1 MSKGDVEHSSACSDE
16 EEKERILEFL
26 EFHDMKSSRA
36 LEAITET
43 LIPSDHAVASEL
55 LARLNLVTQVG
66 VMPSF
71 SDAGARTG
79 YLLKRMIH
87 RSSILAALFL
97 KRETSVMISAK
108 MEQDVCRVISLGGA
122 GGSDAMAM
130 YLLRDYLKSKMILD
144 VMVSDYEVRA
154 CFLDVKSLTVLVENA
169 LKLTT
174 GHFGILPQMFE
185 RATDDCMFVFIDSSL
200 KLWEPI
206 EDLASA
212 HGLVTARLKWSKR
225 ILRMQ
230 RTANLSKNILFVF
243 KSSRSE

>member
-144 VMVSDYEVRA
+144 VMVSDYEPGWKSAVDRLVPSLSVA
-154 CFLDVKSLTVLVENA
+154 GVKQNESDRVVFATCDVCQGLDEVANREVKQFCRQKVDIIVFSYVE
-169 LKLTT
+169 T
-174 GHFGILPQMFE
+174 
-185 RATDDCMFVFIDSSL
+185 
-200 KLWEPI
+200 
-206 EDLASA
+206 
-212 HGLVTARLKWSKR
+212 R
-225 ILRMQ
+225 I
-230 RTANLSKNILFVF
+230 K
-243 KSSRSE
+243 